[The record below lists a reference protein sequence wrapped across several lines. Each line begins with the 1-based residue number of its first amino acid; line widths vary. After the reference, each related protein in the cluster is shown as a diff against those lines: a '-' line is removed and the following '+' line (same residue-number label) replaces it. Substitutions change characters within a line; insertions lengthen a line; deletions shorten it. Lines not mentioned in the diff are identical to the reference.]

1 MKFEKVILELQKCKS
16 LDIIAASPENP
27 TQGTTE
33 ITANT
38 DPYEAEKW

>member
-27 TQGTTE
+27 TQDPTE
-33 ITANT
+33 VTQNT
-38 DPYEAEKW
+38 DPFENDKW